1 MILLFVVFAWI
12 GLLSIVVCLCLA
24 AQVGDRAQLVSQGQ
38 RSALEEQ
45 PLQMPVPSSLRGAE
59 PRRALFDRDRDGV
72 AA

>member
-12 GLLSIVVCLCLA
+12 GLLSIVVGLCLA

-38 RSALEEQ
+38 RRALEEQ
-45 PLQMPVPSSLRGAE
+45 PLRISMRSSLRGAE
-59 PRRALFDRDRDGV
+59 PRRELFDRDGV